1 MDPREVQSIL
11 PILQRR
17 VDDKISEILFD
28 VHFASHYEFDQSAN
42 VWHKQGI
49 EGALYLV
56 KRRAEPIYKLVIL
69 NRLASKDYA
78 QSISAD
84 MEFEKKDKN
93 IWFFR
98 EATGI
103 VQGIWS
109 PSDEQLDKCFAKI
122 QELQHQIMAETQAL
136 ALKSLLDIGSETKPP
151 PTKEPLPTE
160 VPVQVA
166 SQVLKPEFF
175 SSGVQLDSRDQGSC
189 TRENVRQAL
198 LSLAQS
204 DQFLDQVAQALR
216 NRRS

>member
-49 EGALYLV
+49 EGALYLI
-56 KRRAEPIYKLVIL
+56 KRTAEPLYSLVIL
-69 NRLASKDYA
+69 NRLANKDYA

-98 EATGI
+98 EATGR

-136 ALKSLLDIGSETKPP
+136 ALKSLLDIGSEAKPRPKDTKPSEAP
-151 PTKEPLPTE
+151 ALIT
-160 VPVQVA
+160 

-175 SSGVQLDSRDQGSC
+175 TSGVQLDSHDPSGFP
-189 TRENVRQAL
+189 RESVRQAML
-198 LSLAQS
+198 ALAQN
-204 DQFLDQVAQALR
+204 DQFLDLVAQAIR
-216 NRRS
+216 TRRS

>member
-17 VDDKISEILFD
+17 VDDQITEILFD

-56 KRRAEPIYKLVIL
+56 KRRAEPLYKLVIL

-109 PSDEQLDKCFAKI
+109 PSDELLDKCFAKI
-122 QELQHQIMAETQAL
+122 QELQHQIMADTQAL
-136 ALKSLLDIGSETKPP
+136 ALKSLLDIGSEAKPFP
-151 PTKEPLPTE
+151 KAQ
-160 VPVQVA
+160 PVAAQIA

-175 SSGVQLDSRDQGSC
+175 ASGVQLDSSDHSGLP
-189 TRENVRQAL
+189 RESVRQAML
-198 LSLAQS
+198 ALAQN
-204 DQFLDQVAQALR
+204 DQFLDVVAQTIR
-216 NRRS
+216 GRRS

>member
-17 VDDKISEILFD
+17 VDDKITEILFD

-136 ALKSLLDIGSETKPP
+136 ALKSLLDIGSEAKPP
-151 PTKEPLPTE
+151 AKEPLPTE
-160 VPVQVA
+160 APIQVA

-175 SSGVQLDSRDQGSC
+175 TSGVQLDNHDQGNF
-189 TRENVRQAL
+189 TRESVKQAL
-198 LSLAQS
+198 LSLSQS

-216 NRRS
+216 TRRS

>member
-49 EGALYLV
+49 EGALYLI
-56 KRRAEPIYKLVIL
+56 KRTAEPLYSLVIL
-69 NRLASKDYA
+69 NRLANKDYA

-98 EATGI
+98 EATGR

-136 ALKSLLDIGSETKPP
+136 ALKSLLDIGSEAKPRPKDTKPSEAP
-151 PTKEPLPTE
+151 ALIT
-160 VPVQVA
+160 

-175 SSGVQLDSRDQGSC
+175 TSGVQLDSHDQSGLP
-189 TRENVRQAL
+189 RESVRQAML
-198 LSLAQS
+198 TLAS
-204 DQFLDQVAQALR
+204 NDQFLDLVAQAIR
-216 NRRS
+216 TRRS